1 MTVVTVSSRHPPV
14 SPAARLTALSVLAP
28 APQLRATYRRFVLIS
43 HSQHLDTLD
52 IGDVETL
59 VVSTDWL
66 AWRKWVD
73 RGGHGVHFEAT
84 MELWPADAGDPHDHY
99 LRSVMWMYVDGKDV
113 TQFRGISLG
122 KQFMQDV
129 ALFSKGYQRL
139 WHGLARLIVLYR
151 PTSLVLVDL
160 QLENQ
165 MLDDAA
171 KLWLVENLADHHGL
185 HVEQR
190 LASPD
195 PYDPLCPDVPHVG
208 IEPEETGW
216 RVWFRQVY
224 SRTVDMLFRVVS
236 PRAQRRPKIYISAN
250 WQVIEPLIEN
260 CRGRRVTMM
269 VPAGQCPKTPDFL
282 WRCWRNNVVL
292 VHLPNVALTAAER
305 AEIDAIGERLT
316 KAWKAQPAAGVEA
329 ACRHFISVRVI
340 ARGWMYRRAKEMKG
354 YQLLFRRHRCTR
366 MVIGDAGNANSRL
379 LAEAAHQTGTPID
392 EMPNGMFL
400 SEQKLC
406 ARTGDGVAPPLLSR
420 FLPWG
425 EQQERWLQAQG
436 APLPCIRVGYPGLDL
451 VRRAAPTKPLRRNR
465 ALVLGPWIDG
475 YDVIGLH
482 SCKASYLVEI
492 VRGLRDLNV
501 PEIRVKLHPGT
512 PNLSYYTAAMR
523 HYGIECE
530 VTKKGRLTPHV
541 EWADFVIGPASSG
554 SLVETHAAG
563 KPYYAIRHYPSLMG
577 RDYTDRAGAFESAA
591 DLIDA
596 LRRDWTPDRE
606 DILEYFCSF
615 STYPNASARLWD
627 VMEASVTGPC

>member
-1 MTVVTVSSRHPPV
+1 M
-14 SPAARLTALSVLAP
+14 SVLAP
-28 APQLRATYRRFVLIS
+28 LPQLRPAYCRLVLIS
-43 HSQHLDTLD
+43 HCQHLDTLD
-52 IGDVETL
+52 VGDTDTL

-66 AWRKWVD
+66 AWRKWID

-84 MELWPADAGDPHDHY
+84 MEHWPADTGDPHDHY
-99 LRSVMWMYVDGKDV
+99 LRSVMWMYVDGEDV
-113 TQFRGISLG
+113 TRFRGISLG

-139 WHGLARLIVLYR
+139 WHGLDRLIRLYR
-151 PTSLVLVDL
+151 PTRLVLVDL

-165 MLDDAA
+165 MLDDAT
-171 KLWLVENLADHHGL
+171 KRWLVGSLGDLHRL
-185 HVEQR
+185 HVEER
-190 LASPD
+190 LAPPD

-216 RVWFRQVY
+216 RFRLRQVY
-224 SRTVDMLFRVVS
+224 SFAVDALFRVAS
-236 PRAQRRPKIYISAN
+236 PRVQRRPKIYISAN

-260 CRGRRVTMM
+260 CRGRRVTMV
-269 VPAGQCPKTPDFL
+269 VPAGQCPKTPRFL

-292 VHLPNVALTAAER
+292 VHLPSVALTAVER
-305 AEIDAIGERLT
+305 AEIDAIGNRLT
-316 KAWKAQPAAGVEA
+316 NTWGTHPATGIEA
-329 ACRHFISVRVI
+329 ACRRFISIRII
-340 ARGWMYRRAKEMKG
+340 ARGWMHRRAKEMKG
-354 YQLLFRRHRCTR
+354 YQILFRRHRCAR

-379 LAEAAHQTGTPID
+379 LAEAACQTGTPID

-406 ARTGDGVAPPLLSR
+406 ARTGDGISSPLVTR

-425 EQQERWLQAQG
+425 EQQEKWFQAQG
-436 APLPCIRVGYPGLDL
+436 VPLPCVRVGYPGLDL
-451 VRRAAPTKPLRRNR
+451 VRRPAPAASGRRDR

-475 YDVIGLH
+475 YDVVGLH

-492 VRGLRDLNV
+492 VRGLRELKV

-512 PNLSYYTAAMR
+512 PNLSYYTAAL
-523 HYGIECE
+523 HHCGIDCE
-530 VTKKGRLTPHV
+530 ITKKGRLTPHV

-577 RDYTDRAGAFESAA
+577 RDYTDRAGAFESTS

-596 LRRDWTPDRE
+596 LRRGWTPDRQ

-615 STYPNASARLWD
+615 SAYPNASARLWD
-627 VMEASVTGPC
+627 VMEQSVVGAC